1 MWCKLLLDIR
11 VTSLSTE
18 RWGVRLERWQM
29 SILLLSSALDEM
41 LWASLVAQ
49 MIKNVGDLS

>member
-49 MIKNVGDLS
+49 MVKNVGDLS

>member
-29 SILLLSSALDEM
+29 SILLLFSALDEM

-49 MIKNVGDLS
+49 MIKNAGDLS